1 MTVRSA
7 SRSYMTKLC
16 SKKVWDMVNELR
28 DYIIKQIENLPED
41 EQRDIALELSGDLA
55 ILAESYD

>member
-1 MTVRSA
+1 
-7 SRSYMTKLC
+7 
-16 SKKVWDMVNELR
+16 MVNELR